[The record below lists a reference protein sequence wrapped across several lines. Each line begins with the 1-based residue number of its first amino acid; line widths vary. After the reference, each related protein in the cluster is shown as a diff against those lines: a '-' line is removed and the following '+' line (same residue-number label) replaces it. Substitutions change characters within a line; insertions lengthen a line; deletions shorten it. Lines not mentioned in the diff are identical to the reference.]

1 MPSSYSPLKV
11 QLMST
16 GEDSGTWGQVT
27 NTNLGTALE
36 EAIVNSANILFSG
49 ADVVLTLT
57 NTNTS
62 QPARKMRLNLYGS
75 SGGARVLTVPA
86 VEKPYIVNNTLADAV
101 EVRNPTGTGVIVP
114 ASKSMWIYSTGTNV
128 VNVTTHATSL
138 SLTNA
143 LTLTNGGTGANS
155 ASGARSSILPAYAA
169 NATKALVVNAGATDV
184 EYAIVGN
191 VLTTAAQPLTNKT
204 IAATRETVNI
214 QNASASSTVPLYA
227 LTASVM
233 YYTVPASGNWTL
245 NVTGGVSTTLNSVIA
260 IGESITVAFL
270 ATNGNTAY
278 RQTALQVDGNA
289 VTPYWQGGSAP
300 TTGNANSIDSYIAT
314 LIKTGAGTFIVLEAQ
329 TRFA

>member
-36 EAIVNSANILFSG
+36 EAIVGNADILFSG

-62 QPARKMRLNLYGS
+62 QPARNMRLTLYGS
-75 SGGARVLTVPA
+75 SGGARTLTVPA
-86 VEKPYIVNNTLADAV
+86 IEKLYVVSNTLADPV
-101 EVRNPTGTGVIVP
+101 EVRNATGTGVIVP
-114 ASKSMWIYSTGTNV
+114 ASKSMWVYSTGTNV
-128 VNVTTHATSL
+128 VNATTHETSL

-143 LTLTNGGTGANS
+143 LALTSGGTGANT
-155 ASGARSSILPAYAA
+155 AAGARSSILPAYAT

-184 EYAIVGN
+184 EYATVGN
-191 VLTTAAQPLTNKT
+191 VLTTAVQPLTNKT
-204 IAATRETVNI
+204 IAATRESVNI
-214 QNASASSTVPLYA
+214 QGSSASSVVPLYA

-233 YYTVPASGNWTL
+233 YYTGPAGGNWTL
-245 NVTGGVSTTLNSVIA
+245 NVTGGVSTTLDSVMA
-260 IGESITVAFL
+260 VNESITVAFL
-270 ATNGNTAY
+270 ATNGSTAY

-289 VTPYWQGGSAP
+289 ITPKWQGGSAP
-300 TTGNANSIDSYIAT
+300 TTGNANSVDSYIVT
-314 LIKTGAGTFIVLEAQ
+314 LIKTGAGTFVVLEAQ

>member
-16 GEDSGTWGQVT
+16 GEESGQWGQIT

-36 EAIVNSANILFSG
+36 EAIVNSADILFAG

-62 QPARKMRLNLYGS
+62 QPARNMRLNLYGS
-75 SGGARVLTVPA
+75 SGGARTLTVPA
-86 VEKPYIVNNTLADAV
+86 IEKPYIVNNTLADAV
-101 EVRNPTGTGVIVP
+101 EVRNATGTTVIVP
-114 ASKSMWIYSTGTNV
+114 ASKSMWVYSTGTGV

-143 LTLTNGGTGANS
+143 LTLTSGGTGANT
-155 ASGARSSILPAYAA
+155 AAGARSSILPAYAT

-184 EYAIVGN
+184 EYATVGN
-191 VLTTAAQPLTNKT
+191 VLTTAVQPLTNKT
-204 IAATRETVNI
+204 IAATRELVSI
-214 QNASASSTVPLYA
+214 QSASASSVVPLYA

-233 YYTVPASGNWTL
+233 YYTIPAGGNWTL
-245 NVTGGVSTTLNSVIA
+245 NVTGGVSTTLNSVMA
-260 IGESITVAFL
+260 VNESITVAFM
-270 ATNGNTAY
+270 ATNGSTAY
-278 RQTALQVDGNA
+278 RQTAFQVDGNA
-289 VTPYWQGGSAP
+289 VTPNWQGGSAP
-300 TTGNANSIDSYIAT
+300 TTGNANSIDSYIVT
-314 LIKTGAGTFIVLEAQ
+314 LIKTGAGTFVVLEAQ